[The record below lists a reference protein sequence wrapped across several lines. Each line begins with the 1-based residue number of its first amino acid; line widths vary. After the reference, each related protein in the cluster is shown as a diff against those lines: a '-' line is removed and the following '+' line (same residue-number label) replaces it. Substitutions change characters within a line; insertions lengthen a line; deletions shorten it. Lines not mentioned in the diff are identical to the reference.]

1 MGKDLKAAGIILMI
15 LGAALFIGCHTTTVK
30 TITEEVPYSDEIPY
44 QIEVAYVETEPYQE
58 MVPYEVN
65 VSFTKIE
72 PVYEI
77 HETYTNGSFTHE
89 IYLGNGTIEID
100 WTSNKTLLLF
110 GVMRKGT
117 FDEIKADFELATGV
131 TFWLFILMPVLLPLF
146 VINYIPYLRNATAI
160 NASPD
165 DYYKIDS
172 KQGSSTKNVTEG
184 LYEVI
189 VFNSQQN
196 NMVDASVSRLV
207 EAVESKVTYRNETMY
222 RNVTRTRNETRYR
235 VEEGVRLE
243 ERTIKQPLLALPD
256 IGILSWD
263 FIAIAVF
270 LTGLVLSRRTSTQ

>member
-1 MGKDLKAAGIILMI
+1 MGKDFKAAGLILMI
-15 LGAALFIGCHTTTVK
+15 LGAALFIGGHTTTVK
-30 TITEEVPYSDEIPY
+30 TVTEEVPYSEEVPY

-58 MVPYEVN
+58 LVSYEVN
-65 VSFTKIE
+65 VSVTKSE
-72 PVYEI
+72 PVYEV

-89 IYLGNGTIEID
+89 IYLKNGTIEID

-146 VINYIPYLRNATAI
+146 MITYIPYLRNATAI

-172 KQGSSTKNVTEG
+172 KQGSSTRNVTEG
-184 LYEVI
+184 FYEVI

-196 NMVDASVSRLV
+196 NRVDASVSRLV
-207 EAVESKVTYRNETMY
+207 EAVESKVMYRNETWY

-243 ERTIKQPLLALPD
+243 ERTIKQPLLALPN
-256 IGILSWD
+256 IGIISWD
-263 FIAIAVF
+263 FITIAVF
-270 LTGLVLSRRTSTQ
+270 LTGLALSRRPSTQ